1 MKRKIITWSI
11 VAVAIAAAAVYYFSS
26 RNKTVA
32 VVFTTAKEETGYIA
46 KSITATGTLQPLDTV
61 SVGSQVSGLVK
72 AIYADF
78 NSVVKK
84 GQLLAQIEPSIIKA
98 QSEESRAT
106 LANAN
111 SNLNYQRVNY
121 ERQNKLFK
129 LGAISQ
135 ADYQLATSQYH
146 TAKAAVDNAAAQL
159 KITLQTLSYTNI
171 YSPVDGV
178 VLNRNVSVGQT
189 IASSF
194 SAPTLF
200 VIAKDLTKM
209 LVNAAVDEADI
220 GGVLAGQNVSF
231 TVDAFPDDIFHGTV
245 QEILLHASVS
255 SNVVTYATHINVD
268 NQNLKLRPGMTASI
282 NIYSEEDSN
291 AVLIPSRA
299 VSFKP
304 DSVLLKKYILISAEK
319 NTAKENKLPKEENTL
334 TADTQAEEKEATKRS
349 YVWIKRNDT
358 LVQRMIITGMN
369 DDTNVRVISGLT
381 ADDEVVTSAVAGTAA
396 VTADV
401 TQKSPFMPTMGAR
414 RKTTTPSTKNK

>member
-1 MKRKIITWSI
+1 MKRKIIIWSI
-11 VAVAIAAAAVYYFSS
+11 VAVVMAAAGIYYFTS

-32 VVFTTAKEETGYIA
+32 VVFTTTKSATGYIA
-46 KSITATGTLQPLDTV
+46 KSVTATGTLQPLDTV

-72 AIYADF
+72 NIYADF

-98 QSEESRAT
+98 QSEESKAT

-111 SNLNYQRVNY
+111 SNLNYQQLNY
-121 ERQNKLFK
+121 DRQNKLYK
-129 LGAISQ
+129 LGAISH
-135 ADYQLATSQYH
+135 ADYQLATSQYR
-146 TAKAAVDNAAAQL
+146 TAKAAVDNASAQL

-178 VLNRNVSVGQT
+178 VLNRNVNVGQT

-220 GGVLAGQNVSF
+220 GGVLAGQNVTF
-231 TVDAFPDDIFHGTV
+231 TVDAFPDDIFRGKV
-245 QEILLHASVS
+245 QEILLHATVS
-255 SNVVTYATHINVD
+255 SNVVTYATHINVN

-299 VSFKP
+299 LSFKP
-304 DSVLLKKYILISAEK
+304 DSVLLKKYTIIRAERNAGAVHSQVKEK
-319 NTAKENKLPKEENTL
+319 NTVP
-334 TADTQAEEKEATKRS
+334 ADSMVTEEKEVNKKS
-349 YVWIKRNDT
+349 YVWIKRGDT
-358 LVQRMIITGMN
+358 LIQKMIITGLN
-369 DDTNVRVISGLT
+369 DDTNVKVISGLSPE
-381 ADDEVVTSAVAGTAA
+381 DEVITSAAAGSAE
-396 VTADV
+396 VKADV
-401 TQKSPFMPTMGAR
+401 TQSSPFMPTMGAR
-414 RKTTTPSTKNK
+414 RKTTTPKK

>member
-1 MKRKIITWSI
+1 VGGNNCNCSSFGYLF
-11 VAVAIAAAAVYYFSS
+11 YYKKK
-26 RNKTVA
+26 NVA
-32 VVFTTAKEETGYIA
+32 VVFTTAKIENGYIA
-46 KSITATGTLQPLDTV
+46 KSITATGAIQPLDTV

-72 AIYADF
+72 TIYADF

-98 QSEESRAT
+98 QSEESKAN
-106 LANAN
+106 LNNAN
-111 SNLNYQRVNY
+111 SNLNYQKINY
-121 ERQNKLFK
+121 ERQNKLFT

-135 ADYQLATSQYH
+135 ADFQLATNQYH
-146 TAKAAVDNAAAQL
+146 VAKAAVDNAAAQL

-220 GGVLAGQNVSF
+220 GGVKAGQNVSF
-231 TVDAFPDDIFHGTV
+231 TVDAFPDDVFRGTV
-245 QEILLHASVS
+245 QEILLHATVA
-255 SNVVTYATHINVD
+255 SNVVTYSTHISVE
-268 NQNLKLRPGMTASI
+268 NQNLKLKPGMTASI

-299 VSFKP
+299 ISFKP
-304 DSVLLKKYILISAEK
+304 DSALLKKYTIVYLIKNGTRKNASQKEKMANVNDTSATEE
-319 NTAKENKLPKEENTL
+319 TAS
-334 TADTQAEEKEATKRS
+334 KRS
-349 YVWIKRNDT
+349 AVWIKRGDS
-358 LVQRMIITGMN
+358 LIQKRIITGLN
-369 DDTNVRVISGLT
+369 DDTNVKVISGLLP
-381 ADDEVVTSAVAGTAA
+381 DDEVITAAVAADIK

-401 TQKSPFMPTMGAR
+401 TTKSPFMPTMGGR
-414 RKTTTPSTKNK
+414 RKTTTPTQKK